1 MTEERRQ
8 HERFD
13 LLVQVGLRRAQV
25 NEALGVLNISAG
37 GVLLLNDRNI
47 DVAMG
52 DLVSVLFDVPDLAP
66 TFSVDGKIIRIVDRG
81 ANKPALFAAMWTSMD
96 PEASA
101 ALGQLLWALSRAR

>member
-1 MTEERRQ
+1 MTERRQ

-25 NEALGVLNISAG
+25 NEALGVINISAG

-47 DVAMG
+47 EVTLG

-66 TFSVDGKIIRIVDRG
+66 TFSVDGKVVRIVAP
-81 ANKPALFAAMWTSMD
+81 ANKPALFAAMWTTMD

-101 ALGQLLWALSRAR
+101 ALGQLLWSLSRAR